1 MGFVVILHKYE
12 ILLKKLLAM
21 SIREVIWAMIFDSL
35 LEVMIP
41 IDEEEIWTMTPPLEV
56 KILWAM

>member
-1 MGFVVILHKYE
+1 
-12 ILLKKLLAM
+12 M

-41 IDEEEIWTMTPPLEV
+41 IDEEEMWTMTPPLEV
-56 KILWAM
+56 RILWAM